1 MSIFHARELLTM
13 TPQQMLNEL
22 PDKLTVAFEDGISVD
37 TSKRKVIYSNYVW
50 EILRYYNKTPILSTH
65 LVDSVLKGELLNAG
79 THIDLLSATCKTV
92 IETYQLYTPESKEH
106 LNSMIYKATQ
116 DIDDNVSK
124 LAEADVMSI
133 DILDLIDVI
142 NHIEI
147 KNIKENIEPN
157 SYSISKAY
165 ENILRV
171 IKTDTSLQNNN
182 LVKAVRSKMVNANQI
197 LQCIGVRGFPTEV
210 DGTILPTPILTNYTE
225 GLNTLYDFVAESRSA
240 AKALYFSEA
249 PLQDAEYFARRLQ
262 LLTMTVEK
270 IDYADCGTKKH
281 LNWRIKAPQYDD
293 KGNMI
298 YPGDLKFMAGKHYLD
313 EKTGQYMML
322 SSSDIHLYD
331 NVIKMR
337 SVLHCEH
344 PDPHKVCAMCFGGLS
359 RNVSRFANIGHL
371 CAATMTQQ
379 TSQSVLS
386 TKHLDASS
394 VSANITLSPYVRNYL
409 LTNKEKNSYLIK
421 PEFKDKG
428 AKIVI
433 PRDDASGLTD
443 ILNIES
449 VDIVNPLRIS
459 SISSIDFTYVEK
471 GKLCIIPMEVNQEN
485 RKAILTYEMLK
496 HLKEHRW
503 ETDQRGNFVLNLDHW
518 DYSQP
523 VMTLPDMEYSYSD
536 HSHQIAKMIESSV
549 KNLTD
554 RDKPNSPTA
563 TLEELFV
570 LVNSKL
576 NVNIAA
582 LEVIVYATMVPDREN
597 FSLARNK
604 QEAILGVADQIIKN
618 RSESAALA
626 YEEVAFTLTNA
637 RSFFKM
643 DRPDSV
649 FDVFIAPNQV
659 VQQYKQ
665 LR

>member
-13 TPQQMLNEL
+13 TPHQMLNEL
-22 PDKLTVAFEDGISVD
+22 PNKLTVAFEDGISVD

-50 EILRYYNKTPILSTH
+50 EILRYYNKTPILSIH
-65 LVDSVLKGELLNAG
+65 LVDSVLKGELLNSG
-79 THIDLLSATCKTV
+79 THIDLLSAVCKTV

-116 DIDDNVSK
+116 DIDDNISK

-133 DILDLIDVI
+133 DILDLIEVI
-142 NHIEI
+142 NHPEI

-262 LLTMTVEK
+262 LLTMTVER
-270 IDYADCGTKKH
+270 IDYVDCGTKKH
-281 LNWRIKAPQYDD
+281 HMWRIKPPQYDD

-298 YPGDLKFMAGKHYLD
+298 YPGDLKFMAGKHYLN
-313 EKTGQYMML
+313 EQTEQYMML
-322 SSSDIHLYD
+322 STSDTHLND
-331 NVIKMR
+331 TVIKMR

-359 RNVSRFANIGHL
+359 RNVSRFANLGHV
-371 CAATMTQQ
+371 CGATMTQQ

-394 VSANITLSPYVRNYL
+394 VSANIILSPYMRNYF
-409 LTNKEKNSYLIK
+409 LTNKEKNSYLVK
-421 PEFKDKG
+421 PEFKGKS

-443 ILNIES
+443 IPNIES

-496 HLKEHRW
+496 YLKEHRW

-582 LEVIVYATMVPDREN
+582 LEVIVYATMVPDRESY
-597 FSLARNK
+597 SLARNE
-604 QEAILGVADQIIKN
+604 QHAILGVADQIIKN

-665 LR
+665 LQ

>member
-1 MSIFHARELLTM
+1 
-13 TPQQMLNEL
+13 
-22 PDKLTVAFEDGISVD
+22 
-37 TSKRKVIYSNYVW
+37 
-50 EILRYYNKTPILSTH
+50 
-65 LVDSVLKGELLNAG
+65 
-79 THIDLLSATCKTV
+79 
-92 IETYQLYTPESKEH
+92 
-106 LNSMIYKATQ
+106 
-116 DIDDNVSK
+116 
-124 LAEADVMSI
+124 
-133 DILDLIDVI
+133 
-142 NHIEI
+142 
-147 KNIKENIEPN
+147 
-157 SYSISKAY
+157 
-165 ENILRV
+165 
-171 IKTDTSLQNNN
+171 
-182 LVKAVRSKMVNANQI
+182 
-197 LQCIGVRGFPTEV
+197 
-210 DGTILPTPILTNYTE
+210 
-225 GLNTLYDFVAESRSA
+225 
-240 AKALYFSEA
+240 
-249 PLQDAEYFARRLQ
+249 